1 MKAIGLVII
10 LAAVVGCT
18 KQNPNLCCT
27 DEADCA
33 AQGLSND
40 SQCADG
46 LLCRGNQCIAVTCAA
61 SSDCDAS
68 APYCVDSSCAEACSG
83 DEQCPGFGQS
93 MASHCVAGACVE
105 CRTDA
110 TADCSGTTPVCAS
123 GVCRG
128 CQSHDECTSGVCKS
142 DGACADES
150 DIAFVAANGSATSN
164 CTNDSPCSLVRAF
177 TVQPGKPYVLVSAG
191 TYNTDSGVVVTG
203 NHVVIGVGLVSIRRA
218 SAGPILTIGASTD
231 VTLENVA
238 IESATG
244 TVNPDYG
251 IGILCPSLPAASRIV
266 RLKNVSVATCAA
278 SGIDADRCTIIAEHS
293 SFRNNMSFGLNVH
306 DGDLK
311 LDAST
316 IADNAGAALQFDSGS
331 LSLTNSFIVRNGGGI
346 DFYSVST
353 TNQIEFNTIAD
364 NGSAVAGLSCN
375 LSNSQLS
382 APNNLFARNAPNT
395 FGTKCTL
402 PSSLSVDND
411 ISAVHFKNPD
421 ASPFDYHLTSGS
433 LAIDAAT
440 LSTIEHDFDGDARP
454 NGAGRDVGAD
464 EFVP

>member
-1 MKAIGLVII
+1 MHDYRGTFELPEQHVIRPQRARRR
-10 LAAVVGCT
+10 LET
-18 KQNPNLCCT
+18 RRQH
-27 DEADCA
+27 D
-33 AQGLSND
+33 
-40 SQCADG
+40 
-46 LLCRGNQCIAVTCAA
+46 RR
-61 SSDCDAS
+61 
-68 APYCVDSSCAEACSG
+68 
-83 DEQCPGFGQS
+83 QS
-93 MASHCVAGACVE
+93 
-105 CRTDA
+105 
-110 TADCSGTTPVCAS
+110 
-123 GVCRG
+123 
-128 CQSHDECTSGVCKS
+128 
-142 DGACADES
+142 
-150 DIAFVAANGSATSN
+150 
-164 CTNDSPCSLVRAF
+164 
-177 TVQPGKPYVLVSAG
+177 
-191 TYNTDSGVVVTG
+191 
-203 NHVVIGVGLVSIRRA
+203 
-218 SAGPILTIGASTD
+218 
-231 VTLENVA
+231 
-238 IESATG
+238 
-244 TVNPDYG
+244 
-251 IGILCPSLPAASRIV
+251 
-266 RLKNVSVATCAA
+266 
-278 SGIDADRCTIIAEHS
+278 
-293 SFRNNMSFGLNVH
+293 
-306 DGDLK
+306 
-311 LDAST
+311 
-316 IADNAGAALQFDSGS
+316 GAALQFDSGS